1 MSQKY
6 GAKVH
11 IFDTLLRHYFFG
23 FCFAPKCPVDI
34 DFDNLLTPT
43 VKSHI

>member
-11 IFDTLLRHYFFG
+11 IFDTLLRHYFLVS
-23 FCFAPKCPVDI
+23 ASTPKCSADI

-43 VKSHI
+43 